1 MSIITDS
8 FVPCNNAVVT
18 QCFVRF
24 SIADK
29 SFGSTLANFSE
40 RNNHSCVIESKTF
53 W

>member
-1 MSIITDS
+1 MSVITDS
-8 FVPCNNAVVT
+8 FVPCNNTIVV

-29 SFGSTLANFSE
+29 SCGGVLANFNE
-40 RNNHSCVIESKTF
+40 RNNHSCESESKAF